1 MERIELINI
10 VARNLV
16 AFQKELEFHN
26 ASDLY
31 DINTIAED
39 ILIPLLNYT
48 FDFNLVNANAFFG
61 KNYPAID
68 LVDPK
73 NRVAFQI
80 TSDNSLSKVK
90 STIEKF
96 IKYELYNSYDKL
108 YFYFLK
114 DGKFNI
120 KSEELTNII
129 SDHFD
134 FDISKNILNNTTI
147 LSIIKKI
154 EISRLQNIATYLS
167 SEFGEKSTEIR
178 NQKSRIDRI
187 KINKSEEKIFNN
199 LIELKIPSKIYLA
212 ELSIDRDEIIKE
224 SWSTDYKL
232 KKSTGERNIV
242 KWTLI
247 NKYEHYK
254 NDYHTYNKKLLTFR
268 DLHQNNEILRNVI
281 DLGTIDSFSISD
293 FISSSTDNE
302 NILKTLIGYV
312 IKEKLYHKKIDWI
325 AKENIF
331 RYKLHKIEQPRKLS
345 WKKKNLSKK
354 TVVFLIKSKADS
366 HIICYRHLAFK
377 YSVHNYND
385 QWFISITPTWSF
397 TSNGIRKSRY
407 AANYMSGIKRI
418 ENNKSV
424 YFYFRMIAYDLANI
438 DLFTVGAKY
447 LDFGSPNFF
456 LFSPIIYDNYWAP
469 PKIADNTL
477 EQPIENQLEG
487 NLFD

>member
-1 MERIELINI
+1 MERIELIN
-10 VARNLV
+10 VVSKNLV
-16 AFQKELEFHN
+16 AFQKELEIHN

-39 ILIPLLNYT
+39 ILIPLLNYI
-48 FDFNLVNANAFFG
+48 FGLNLVNANAFFG

-80 TSDNSLSKVK
+80 TSDNSFSKVK
-90 STIEKF
+90 NTIEKF

-114 DGKFNI
+114 DGRINF
-120 KSEELTNII
+120 KSYELTNII
-129 SDHFD
+129 NNHFD
-134 FDISKNILNNTTI
+134 FDPLKNILNNTTI
-147 LSIIKKI
+147 LSIIKNL
-154 EISRLQNIATYLS
+154 EISLLQRIATYLS
-167 SEFGEKSTEIR
+167 SEFGERSTEFR
-178 NQKSRIDRI
+178 KQKSRIDRI
-187 KINKSEEKIFNN
+187 KTNDLEEKIFSN
-199 LIELKIPSKIYLA
+199 LIKLKIPSKIYLA

-224 SWSTDYKL
+224 SWTTDYKL
-232 KKSTGERNIV
+232 KKSTSERNIV

-247 NKYEHYK
+247 NKYEYYN
-254 NDYHTYNKKLLTFR
+254 NDYHTYNKKLITFR
-268 DLHQNNEILRNVI
+268 DLHQTNEILRKII
-281 DLGTIDSFSISD
+281 DQGTIDSFNVYD
-293 FISSSTDNE
+293 FISSSDENE

-312 IKEKLYHKKIDWI
+312 IKEKLYHKKIDWV

-331 RYKLHKIEQPRKLS
+331 RYKLLKNEQPRTLS
-345 WKKKNLSKK
+345 WKKKNISKK
-354 TVVFLIKSKADS
+354 TVVFLIKSKMDS

-377 YSVHNYND
+377 YSIHNYSD

-397 TSNGIRKSRY
+397 TSNGVRKSRY
-407 AANYMSGIKRI
+407 SASYMAGIKRI

-438 DLFTVGAKY
+438 DLFTVGPKY
-447 LDFGSPNFF
+447 LVFGSPNSF
-456 LFSPIIYDNYWAP
+456 LISPIIYDSYWAP
-469 PKIADNTL
+469 PKVVDYII
-477 EQPIENQLEG
+477 EQPIEYQLEG

>member
-10 VARNLV
+10 VSRNLA
-16 AFQKELEFHN
+16 AFQKELESQN

-31 DINTIAED
+31 DINTVAED
-39 ILIPLLNYT
+39 VLTPLLNSI

-61 KNYPAID
+61 KNYPAVD

-73 NRVAFQI
+73 KRVAFQI
-80 TSDNSLSKVK
+80 TSDNSFSKVK
-90 STIEKF
+90 TTIKKF
-96 IKYELYNSYDKL
+96 IKYELYNSYDEL

-129 SDHFD
+129 GEHFD
-134 FDISKNILNNTTI
+134 FDISRNILNNSTV
-147 LSIIKKI
+147 LGIIKNL
-154 EISRLQNIATYLS
+154 EISRLQSIATYLL
-167 SEFGEKSTEIR
+167 SEFGEKNSEIR
-178 NQKSRIDRI
+178 QQKSRIDRI
-187 KINKSEEKIFNN
+187 KINKAEEKIFNN
-199 LIELKIPSKIYLA
+199 LIELKIQSKIYLA

-224 SWSTDYKL
+224 SWTTDYKL

-247 NKYEHYK
+247 NKYEHFK
-254 NDYHTYNKKLLTFR
+254 NDYHTFNKKLLTFR
-268 DLHQNNEILRNVI
+268 DLHQNDEILRKVI
-281 DLGTIDSFSISD
+281 DPGTIDTFSIND
-293 FISSSTDNE
+293 FISASIDNE

-325 AKENIF
+325 AKENVF
-331 RYKLHKIEQPRKLS
+331 RYKLHKIEQPRILS

-385 QWFISITPTWSF
+385 KWFISITPTWSF

-407 AANYMSGIKRI
+407 STNYMSGIKRI

-438 DLFTVGAKY
+438 DMFTVGANY
-447 LDFGSPNFF
+447 LEFGSPNYF
-456 LFSPIIYDNYWAP
+456 LFSPIIYDKYWAP
-469 PKIADNTL
+469 PKIIDNKI
-477 EQPIENQLEG
+477 EQPIEYQLEG